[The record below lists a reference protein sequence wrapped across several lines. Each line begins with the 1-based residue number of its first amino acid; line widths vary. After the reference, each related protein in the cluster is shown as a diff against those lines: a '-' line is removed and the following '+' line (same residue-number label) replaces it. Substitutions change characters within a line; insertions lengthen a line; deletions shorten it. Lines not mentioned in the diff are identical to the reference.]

1 MASAARIKARKF
13 ALIKL
18 EPDIDVEDVFEADA
32 DCSVFIMRLCQFYA
46 DVKK

>member
-18 EPDIDVEDVFEADA
+18 EPVIVFDDVFEADA
-32 DCSVFIMRLCQFYA
+32 DCSDFMMRVCQFYA
-46 DVKK
+46 GDKK